1 MKIQNI
7 FVGATM
13 AAATALSAQAQVVR
27 VDGVRVPLPV
37 YRAGG
42 NNGAAPVVAAAPTPA
57 APPALR
63 TNSNSN
69 ATSSS
74 TAQGGMAYGTQGQS
88 LSVDNHA
95 SSPVSSAVAPT
106 LVSSNDTCM
115 GSAAFGGSA
124 FTFGLSFGT
133 SYTDDNCLMLKNA
146 RELWNMGFRGAA
158 MARMCMDERNR
169 QALEATGVSC
179 PAAARTA
186 RN

>member
-1 MKIQNI
+1 MKIENI
-7 FVGATM
+7 FVGAVAI
-13 AAATALSAQAQVVR
+13 AAATIAGFAQAQVVH
-27 VDGVRVPLPV
+27 VDGVRAPLPV
-37 YRAGG
+37 YRVGG
-42 NNGAAPVVAAAPTPA
+42 NTSSAPAQSTAPG
-57 APPALR
+57 LR
-63 TNSNSN
+63 TNSNSD
-69 ATSSS
+69 ATASS

-95 SSPVSSAVAPT
+95 SSPVSTAVAPA

-115 GSAAFGGSA
+115 GSTAFGGTA

-169 QALEATGVSC
+169 QALEATGVTC
-179 PAAARTA
+179 PVGTRTA